1 MDGLVGGGVE
11 HVWVVRMGGGL
22 EPMWAVWMGGGWFN
36 GWMNGWVGGK
46 NLCGWCGR
54 VVHIKNIQSPYKI
67 TSVLG
72 LRSLKLQ
79 HIKHM

>member
-1 MDGLVGGGVE
+1 MD
-11 HVWVVRMGGGL
+11 GGL
-22 EPMWAVWMGGGWFN
+22 EVRMDEGMEGL
-36 GWMNGWVGGK
+36 MNGWVEGK